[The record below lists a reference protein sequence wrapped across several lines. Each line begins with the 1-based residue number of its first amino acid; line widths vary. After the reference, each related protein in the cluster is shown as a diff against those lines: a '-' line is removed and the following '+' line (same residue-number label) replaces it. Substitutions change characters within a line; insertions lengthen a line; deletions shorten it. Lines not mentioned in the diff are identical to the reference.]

1 MYAKKYKLMQHFVTL
16 FDSLYLPQGL
26 NLHQSMQ
33 RHIRLFTLWILCLDD
48 VTFDVLHALELSNIK
63 LLRLSKLETPEL
75 QAVKSERTKAEYC
88 WTLTPFAPRFV
99 FEADVSINQVTYVD
113 ADLWFRKPPLA
124 VFEEFE
130 TSGKSVLIT
139 DHAYAPE
146 YDQSAT
152 SGQYCVQFMV
162 FTRGRGEVVR
172 KWWEERCIEWCYA
185 RFENGL
191 FGDQKY
197 LDDWPTR
204 FKNEVH
210 VMSAQNLV
218 LAPWNM
224 SRFQYSAAFAV
235 HLHGLKISR
244 YLKTY
249 LPTAY
254 KIPPATV
261 THVYMPYKND
271 LKKSFAMLASI
282 KFSVRSQLNVRDYW
296 INTIK
301 VMVRSLLPQKIY
313 QWIRR

>member
-1 MYAKKYKLMQHFVTL
+1 MLHFVTL

-26 NLHQSMQ
+26 NLYQSMQ
-33 RHIRLFTLWILCLDD
+33 RHLDSFTLWILCIDD
-48 VTFDVLHALELSNIK
+48 VTFDVLDELKLSNAK
-63 LLRLSKLETPEL
+63 LLRLSELETPEL
-75 QAVKSERTKAEYC
+75 RSVKSTRTKAEYC

-99 FEADVSINQVTYVD
+99 FEADTTIKQVTYVD
-113 ADLWFRKPPLA
+113 ADLWFRKSPLA

-130 TSGKSVLIT
+130 ASGKSVLIT

-146 YDQSAT
+146 YDQSTT

-162 FTRGRGEVVR
+162 FSKGRGELVR

-210 VMSAQNLV
+210 VMSAQHLV

-224 SRFQYSAAFAV
+224 SRFPYSAAFAV
-235 HLHGLKISR
+235 HLHGLKISQH
-244 YLKTY
+244 LKTY
-249 LPTAY
+249 LPIAY
-254 KIPPATV
+254 TIPHATDV
-261 THVYMPYKND
+261 HVYTPYKND
-271 LKKSFAMLASI
+271 LKKSFAMLASV
-282 KFSVRSQLNVRDYW
+282 KFLVRSQLNVKDYW
-296 INTIK
+296 VNFIK
-301 VMVRSLLPQKIY
+301 LIIKSIFPQKIY
-313 QWIRR
+313 QWTRR